1 MKSKLLALLFGSA
14 LVLSACGGG
23 GDDGGEDATTDNG
36 EDTQTEEGTNGDTGS
51 DGGESTEGEGGG
63 DGAVDTA
70 AAEEIYQQTC
80 AGCHA
85 NDLSGQVGPS
95 LQTIGSKL
103 DKSQIADIIKNGQ
116 GGMPA
121 QNLSEEETDTV
132 SAWLASKK

>member
-23 GDDGGEDATTDNG
+23 GDDGGEDATKDNG
-36 EDTQTEEGTNGDTGS
+36 EDTQTEEGTNGDTGT

-63 DGAVDTA
+63 EVDTA
-70 AAEEIYQQTC
+70 AAEKIYKQTC

-95 LQTIGSKL
+95 LQTIGSKY
-103 DKSQIADIIKNGQ
+103 DKGKIVDIIKNGQ

-121 QNLSEEETDTV
+121 QNLSDEEADTV
-132 SAWLASKK
+132 ASWLASKK